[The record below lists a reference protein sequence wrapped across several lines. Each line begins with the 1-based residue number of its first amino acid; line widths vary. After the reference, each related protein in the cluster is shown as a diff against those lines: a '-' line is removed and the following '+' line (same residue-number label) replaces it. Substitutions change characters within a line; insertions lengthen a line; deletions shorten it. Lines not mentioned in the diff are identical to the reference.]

1 VNRIRIALMDL
12 QPRLRDIIA
21 DALEDEPD
29 LEIAH
34 GELRSDA
41 DLRRID
47 ADVVIAGTSEPAD
60 LELPSRLLSI
70 APRIRVL
77 MVAVS
82 GRTAAMYELRPR
94 TTALGEVTPKGLIAA
109 IRQSAQ
115 GR

>member
-1 VNRIRIALMDL
+1 MDL

-21 DALEDEPD
+21 DAVADEPD
-29 LEIAH
+29 LELACT
-34 GELRSDA
+34 ELRSGD

-47 ADVVIAGTSEPAD
+47 ADVVIAGTPEPSDAG
-60 LELPSRLLSI
+60 LPSRLLSI
-70 APRIRVL
+70 APRISVL

-82 GRTAAMYELRPR
+82 GRTAAIYELRPR
-94 TTALGEVTPKGLIAA
+94 RLLGEVTPLGLIAA